1 MAKNLFRD
9 FWKNQQLHKYE
20 YLATGKACET
30 MAGIE
35 YGVTQPCTEELF
47 RKTLK
52 FIKESVDV
60 SE

>member
-1 MAKNLFRD
+1 MHKN
-9 FWKNQQLHKYE
+9 E

-47 RKTLK
+47 RKTLN
-52 FIKESVDV
+52 FIKEIVDV
-60 SE
+60 IE